1 MPKRTDW
8 IKELNELDCLN
19 VEFCETLTASY
30 NLSDFFPD
38 QPYLV
43 KIFENY
49 RSKKLNDLTLFW
61 CVLISFMHWSSET
74 KLYDKDKME
83 YINLKLYGILR
94 GNSVSHKSGYIKPV
108 REAFDFVERYYREQF
123 IDNNNK
129 FSTTCMESLTTAKL
143 ISELEM
149 SSKFISSDEDRP
161 LTDFA
166 FFEPNSIKAKEIHP
180 NLICGFNGVYKLQRS
195 TVRQNNNIHDR
206 SLTVLIPTTGDRW
219 PQLLEHFYDAHQT
232 NGLYERFLYWVISKK
247 NFVEEKHDMNNNLPS
262 LEYLFITRME
272 IGHRIYIYDEDTSAY
287 LKPILSAMRSNQSCD
302 EISTTIPSN
311 KRAEACQRRSA
322 DLIERIAA
330 IFQNLIDTVM
340 VLQDIDSIDF
350 HRIQKHTFE
359 KIKANVNRNFYQ
371 QKDNSDSHTESG
383 LYPDHIDLKDLPE
396 VQIKSVLKSPLSSM
410 KVTLSA
416 AKAAVR
422 FFNELLLPQSIK
434 LFNTDTN
441 VTKNNTINELK
452 IIEYHVNCFSISDLT
467 HNGVFHNHKRNKID
481 VKEVISNLEKNSF
494 IKRGK
499 YIKAGPRAI
508 ESWIKQLPDPSNDEQ
523 ILCFQSELHYNY
535 EITLKQYLDTYTK
548 SIDCNST
555 ALCQSGKELLETQR
569 LWISLL
575 KEKLNGFDFDLTF
588 SNITNRCS
596 TTNVMIKDSLLAKE
610 NDLYDIL
617 DCINYNPYDLP
628 VLSFDQ
634 LDTVDKI
641 QQNDVV
647 IESTERQQSLISNK
661 FDDQY
666 LSSPRG
672 SFSDQIQNDIV
683 IHDILSD
690 IITQVAN
697 SLNSITATNVTLVT
711 KQQIVPIHN
720 VNKISIVRNSL
731 VSEGMKHLCKK
742 ILLVESVI
750 LSNTKLNRTC
760 KTNMIDVHKACQI
773 LIDHGLLT
781 VEDKML
787 ANKSSYCDAYLKQVP
802 QSAVDMIEF
811 TLLLAQ
817 FGIYNLD
824 TYYSTLKTVDTRNNT
839 YVTPYG
845 LSIFKAKPYANLEI
859 IVNENDIIYPSTSN
873 HRKLFSASTQITQ
886 LDDETSSSMEC
897 NETIDA
903 EQPELTNSN
912 RKSKRWRNLT
922 NAGKEYQAQRSKSKK
937 KKNALP

>member
-1 MPKRTDW
+1 
-8 IKELNELDCLN
+8 
-19 VEFCETLTASY
+19 
-30 NLSDFFPD
+30 
-38 QPYLV
+38 
-43 KIFENY
+43 
-49 RSKKLNDLTLFW
+49 
-61 CVLISFMHWSSET
+61 
-74 KLYDKDKME
+74 
-83 YINLKLYGILR
+83 
-94 GNSVSHKSGYIKPV
+94 
-108 REAFDFVERYYREQF
+108 
-123 IDNNNK
+123 
-129 FSTTCMESLTTAKL
+129 
-143 ISELEM
+143 
-149 SSKFISSDEDRP
+149 
-161 LTDFA
+161 
-166 FFEPNSIKAKEIHP
+166 
-180 NLICGFNGVYKLQRS
+180 
-195 TVRQNNNIHDR
+195 
-206 SLTVLIPTTGDRW
+206 
-219 PQLLEHFYDAHQT
+219 
-232 NGLYERFLYWVISKK
+232 
-247 NFVEEKHDMNNNLPS
+247 
-262 LEYLFITRME
+262 
-272 IGHRIYIYDEDTSAY
+272 
-287 LKPILSAMRSNQSCD
+287 
-302 EISTTIPSN
+302 
-311 KRAEACQRRSA
+311 
-322 DLIERIAA
+322 
-330 IFQNLIDTVM
+330 M

-441 VTKNNTINELK
+441 VAKNNTINELK
-452 IIEYHVNCFSISDLT
+452 IIEHHVNCFSISDLT

-481 VKEVISNLEKNSF
+481 VKEVISNLEKKSF

-499 YIKAGPRAI
+499 YIKAGSRAI

-555 ALCQSGKELLETQR
+555 MLWQSGKELLETQR

-588 SNITNRCS
+588 SNITNHCS

-634 LDTVDKI
+634 LDTVGKI

-672 SFSDQIQNDIV
+672 LFSDQIQNDIV

-711 KQQIVPIHN
+711 KQIVPIHN
-720 VNKISIVRNSL
+720 ENKISIARNPL
-731 VSEGMKHLCKK
+731 VSEGMKLLCKK

-760 KTNMIDVHKACQI
+760 KTNMIDVHKGCQI

-802 QSAVDMIEF
+802 QSAADMIEF

-824 TYYSTLKTVDTRNNT
+824 TYYSILKTGKL
-839 YVTPYG
+839 Y
-845 LSIFKAKPYANLEI
+845 LI
-859 IVNENDIIYPSTSN
+859 DID
-873 HRKLFSASTQITQ
+873 HL
-886 LDDETSSSMEC
+886 C
-897 NETIDA
+897 HTIDH
-903 EQPELTNSN
+903 SY
-912 RKSKRWRNLT
+912 SI
-922 NAGKEYQAQRSKSKK
+922 Y
-937 KKNALP
+937 